1 MKLIF
6 SLMVL
11 VSVTTANAAQL
22 KAVTYKSVSCQLS
35 QDGQTPREVTQPLML
50 LQIDDGFGRF
60 AQIQFGDENLKMQY
74 QLLIEDDRAVDGNVI
89 VLQNWLVG
97 DHEVSEEVS
106 VEDVSSIA
114 VVNEGYSVK
123 CSISK

>member
-1 MKLIF
+1 MKFIF

-11 VSVTTANAAQL
+11 VSVGTASAIQL
-22 KAVTYKSVSCQLS
+22 KAITFKSISCQLS
-35 QDGQTPREVTQPLML
+35 QDGQTLREVTQPLML

-106 VEDVSSIA
+106 VADVTSVA
-114 VVNEGYSVK
+114 AANEGYSVK
-123 CSISK
+123 CDISK